1 MGGHDPTGRRMR
13 PDRKE
18 SLAPFS
24 FCGIVP
30 PMHAPSLEHVAVIL
44 VEPQNPGNI
53 GMVCRAMANFGASDL
68 RLVNP
73 CAHLHPEARKFAV
86 AANHLLGQARLFT
99 DLAAAIADLPLTVA
113 TTRRTGR
120 LRGELLDIAEVPG
133 LQSELP
139 TGGRLGL
146 VFGREDAGLT
156 SEEVALCSRAATV
169 ATAAEVGSLN
179 LAQAVLLFLHELARI
194 PVTSGEPAPLEPPT
208 AGEMEALFRQIEQL
222 LTRVA
227 FLNPD
232 RPEGVMNT
240 LRRIHHRAGLDRR
253 ELAVLRGIWSQ
264 LEWSVNDWR
273 GRKRSEGKA
282 EK

>member
-1 MGGHDPTGRRMR
+1 
-13 PDRKE
+13 
-18 SLAPFS
+18 
-24 FCGIVP
+24 
-30 PMHAPSLEHVAVIL
+30 MHVPSLEHVVVIL

-53 GMVCRAMANFGASDL
+53 GMVCRAMANFGARDL

-86 AANHLLGQARLFT
+86 AANHLLGQARLFP
-99 DLAAAIADLPLTVA
+99 DLTAAIADLPLTVA

-120 LRGELLDIAEVPG
+120 LRGELLDITEVPG
-133 LQSELP
+133 LQAELP
-139 TGGRLGL
+139 PEGRLGL

-169 ATAAEVGSLN
+169 ATAREIGSLN

-194 PVTSGEPAPLEPPT
+194 PATPGEPSPLEPPS

-222 LTRVA
+222 LSRIA
-227 FLNPD
+227 FLNPAH
-232 RPEGVMNT
+232 PEGVMNT
-240 LRRIHHRAGLDRR
+240 LRRLHHRAGLDRR

-273 GRKRSEGKA
+273 GRKRGEG
-282 EK
+282 